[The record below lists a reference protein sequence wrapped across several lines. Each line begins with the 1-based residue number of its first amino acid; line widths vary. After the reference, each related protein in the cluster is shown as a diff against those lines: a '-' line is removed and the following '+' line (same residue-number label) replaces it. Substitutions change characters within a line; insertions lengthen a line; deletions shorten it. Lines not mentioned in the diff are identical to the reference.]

1 MKVACT
7 TVINYKAINKND
19 LFHCFKLVLNTN
31 KTEIERA
38 RKIKQ
43 VNEERQQHI
52 SSLTHEVKE
61 LKKDMSQIKDLLF
74 RLVEDNHE

>member
-31 KTEIERA
+31 KTFS
-38 RKIKQ
+38 KP
-43 VNEERQQHI
+43 
-52 SSLTHEVKE
+52 
-61 LKKDMSQIKDLLF
+61 KD
-74 RLVEDNHE
+74 

>member
-1 MKVACT
+1 MK
-7 TVINYKAINKND
+7 
-19 LFHCFKLVLNTN
+19 FKRVEGHNNLVRDSRTGAVLNTN

-52 SSLTHEVKE
+52 SSLTQEVKE